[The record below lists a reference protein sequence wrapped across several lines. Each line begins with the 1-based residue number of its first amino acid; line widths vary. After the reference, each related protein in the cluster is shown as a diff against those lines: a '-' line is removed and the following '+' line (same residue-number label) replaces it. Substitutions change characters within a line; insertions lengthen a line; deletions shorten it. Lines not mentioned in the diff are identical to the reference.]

1 MNTQRISVTFAGSD
15 GATLSGRIELPG
27 GTPRAWALFAHCFT
41 CSKQSKAAAFISAAL
56 AARGIA
62 VLRFDF
68 TGLGASEGEFADTNF
83 SSNVADLAA
92 AADYLRREY
101 QAPQL
106 LIGHSLGGA
115 AVVAAAPDLAEVRAV
130 VTLNAPADPA
140 HVLKNFAGAEETIR
154 SEGEAEVKLGGRSF
168 RIRRQFVEDVEGQ
181 RLAEALGSMDKALLV
196 MHAPDDEIV
205 DFDNGIRLFGEA
217 AQPKSFVSLDGADH
231 LLTRREDAA
240 YVAEVL
246 AAWAGRYVAPAAA
259 QADDT
264 TVRVEETREGKFTQ
278 RIVAG
283 GHLLF
288 ADEPVS
294 AGGLGSGPSPYDL
307 LLAGLG
313 ACTAMTLRMYADMKK
328 LPLERVQV
336 ELRHEKIHAQD
347 CADCETKEGKVDRIE
362 RVIRLDGN
370 LDAAQQQK
378 LLEIANKCP
387 VHRTLHGEVTVP
399 TRLDAGEDS

>member
-1 MNTQRISVTFAGSD
+1 MKNQRISVTFAGSD
-15 GATLSGRIELPG
+15 GTTLSGRLELPG

-41 CSKQSKAAAFISAAL
+41 CSKQSKAAAFIGAAL

-68 TGLGASEGEFADTNF
+68 TGLGASEGDFADTNF

-115 AVVAAAPDLAEVRAV
+115 AVIAAAADIAEVRAV
-130 VTLNAPADPA
+130 VTLNAPDDPA
-140 HVLKNFAGAEETIR
+140 HVLKNFAGAEEAIR
-154 SEGEAEVKLGGRSF
+154 RDGEASVKLGGREF

-181 RLAEALGSMDKALLV
+181 RLAEALGGMNKALLV

-205 DFDNGIRLFGEA
+205 SFDNGERLFAEA

-246 AAWAGRYVAPAAA
+246 AAWASRYVAPATPDG
-259 QADDT
+259 DDT
-264 TVRVEETREGKFTQ
+264 VVRVEETREGKFRQ

-288 ADEPVS
+288 ADEPVA
-294 AGGLGSGPSPYDL
+294 AGGMASGPSPYDL

-313 ACTAMTLRMYADMKK
+313 ACTAMTLRMYADMKG

-336 ELRHEKIHAQD
+336 ELRHEKIHAKD
-347 CADCETKEGKVDRIE
+347 CADCETQEGKVDRIE
-362 RVIRLDGN
+362 RVIRLEGE

-399 TRLDAGEDS
+399 TRLDEGETS

>member
-1 MNTQRISVTFAGSD
+1 MSTHRIPVTFAGSD
-15 GATLSGRIELPG
+15 GTTLSGRLDLPG

-41 CSKQSKAAAFISAAL
+41 CSKNSKAATFISAAL

-68 TGLGASEGEFADTNF
+68 TGLGASKGEFSDTNF
-83 SSNVADLAA
+83 SSNVSDLVAA
-92 AADYLRREY
+92 AEFLRREH

-115 AVVAAAPDLAEVRAV
+115 AVIAAAAEIAEIRAV

-140 HVLKNFAGAEETIR
+140 HVLKNFAGAEEAIR
-154 SEGEAEVKLGGRSF
+154 RDGEASVKLGGRSF

-181 RLAEALGSMDKALLV
+181 RLADALAGMGKALLV
-196 MHAPDDEIV
+196 MHAPEDEIV
-205 DFDNGIRLFGEA
+205 AFDNGTRLFA
-217 AQPKSFVSLDGADH
+217 QATQPKSFVSLDGADH
-231 LLTRREDAA
+231 LLTRRGDAA

-246 AAWAGRYVAPAAA
+246 AAWAGRYVAPMT
-259 QADDT
+259 ADEDNAV
-264 TVRVEETREGKFTQ
+264 VRVEETREGKYTQ
-278 RIVAG
+278 RIAAA

-362 RVIRLDGN
+362 RVIRLDGD
-370 LDAAQQQK
+370 LDEAQQQK

-399 TRLDAGEDS
+399 TRLEPGESA

>member
-1 MNTQRISVTFAGSD
+1 A
-15 GATLSGRIELPG
+15 
-27 GTPRAWALFAHCFT
+27 
-41 CSKQSKAAAFISAAL
+41 
-56 AARGIA
+56 
-62 VLRFDF
+62 
-68 TGLGASEGEFADTNF
+68 
-83 SSNVADLAA
+83 
-92 AADYLRREY
+92 
-101 QAPQL
+101 
-106 LIGHSLGGA
+106 
-115 AVVAAAPDLAEVRAV
+115 
-130 VTLNAPADPA
+130 
-140 HVLKNFAGAEETIR
+140 
-154 SEGEAEVKLGGRSF
+154 VKLGGREF

-181 RLAEALGSMDKALLV
+181 RLADALGSMNKALLV

-294 AGGLGSGPSPYDL
+294 
-307 LLAGLG
+307 
-313 ACTAMTLRMYADMKK
+313 
-328 LPLERVQV
+328 
-336 ELRHEKIHAQD
+336 
-347 CADCETKEGKVDRIE
+347 
-362 RVIRLDGN
+362 
-370 LDAAQQQK
+370 
-378 LLEIANKCP
+378 
-387 VHRTLHGEVTVP
+387 
-399 TRLDAGEDS
+399 